1 MNKKLLTAAVAAALT
16 APAAMAG
23 DVTIYGQMHL
33 STTNYDG
40 DISTA
45 DAWDISSHASRL
57 GFKGTEGLGNGLTAV
72 WQLELQVQPSDTNN
86 NTINSGDGIT
96 YRNSFLGLTGGW
108 GTAVI
113 GRHDTPLK
121 ISTGSLDLFGDTV
134 ADYNSNG
141 ADDEPAGAGALGGAG
156 GAIPLIAGQGLGFVD
171 LRVDQAIAYISP
183 SMNGLTIAAA
193 IVQPGMD
200 TNASGGTA
208 SSSADSFAEAYS
220 IAALY
225 GNGPFFVSLAYE
237 KLSEDLVEE
246 LVNLTAVPQSVI
258 DSEDRWRLGLGYTA
272 NGFHVGFVY
281 EDQDHGLDG
290 LDADRWQLSGSYT
303 FGNNVVKLAYGEN
316 EVDCSTGGAGVSSC
330 AASLTTLAQTTA
342 DGSAINN
349 TWSGFEVEQW
359 SIGLDHNFSKR
370 TKVYAVYTDVDVD
383 QGGTRPVGAEDGDWD
398 AFSVGMVHKF

>member
-23 DVTIYGQMHL
+23 DVTIYGQMHIA
-33 STTNYDG
+33 TTNYDG
-40 DISTA
+40 DINTA
-45 DAWDISSHASRL
+45 DAWDISSHESAL

-72 WQLELQVQPSDTNN
+72 WQLELLVQPSDTQANG
-86 NTINSGDGIT
+86 NTVNGNDGIT
-96 YRNSFLGLTGGW
+96 YRNSFLGLTGSW

-141 ADDEPAGAGALGGAG
+141 ASDEPAGAGNVGLFTVGPAALLG
-156 GAIPLIAGQGLGFVD
+156 GQGLGFVD

-183 SMNGLTIAAA
+183 NMNGLTIAAA

-200 TNASGGTA
+200 RPTTAVGNADGFS
-208 SSSADSFAEAYS
+208 EAYS

-225 GNGPFFVSLAYE
+225 SNGPFFASLAVE

-246 LVNLTAVPQSVI
+246 LIGNAALVGVL
-258 DSEDRWRLGLGYTA
+258 DGEDRWRLGLGYTA
-272 NGFHVGFVY
+272 NGFHVGLVY
-281 EDQDHGLDG
+281 EDQDHAIDG
-290 LDADRWQLSGSYT
+290 VDAQRWQLSGSYT

-316 EVDCSTGGAGVSSC
+316 EIDVSN
-330 AASLTTLAQTTA
+330 TTA
-342 DGSAINN
+342 AALAGLGVGLVGGGVVAATYGGTDI
-349 TWSGFEVEQW
+349 EQW
-359 SIGLDHNFSKR
+359 SLGLDHNFSKN

-383 QGGTRPVGAEDGDWD
+383 HSQPTLAGTNEGDWD

>member
-23 DVTIYGQMHL
+23 DVTIYGQMHIAT
-33 STTNYDG
+33 SSYDG
-40 DISTA
+40 DVDTA

-72 WQLELQVQPSDTNN
+72 WQLELQVQPTDNNN
-86 NTINSGDGIT
+86 NTTNGGDGIT

-121 ISTGSLDLFGDTV
+121 ISTGSLDLFGDTI
-134 ADYNSNG
+134 ADYNANG
-141 ADDEPAGAGALGGAG
+141 ASDEPTGAGNVGLALLG
-156 GAIPLIAGQGLGFVD
+156 LQGLGFVD

-200 TNASGGTA
+200 TGLSTTA
-208 SSSADSFAEAYS
+208 TAHDADSFSEAYS

-225 GNGPFFVSLAYE
+225 SNGPFFASLAYE
-237 KLSEDLVEE
+237 NLSEDLIEE
-246 LVNLTAVPQSVI
+246 LLSVTSGTAAAF
-258 DSEDRWRLGLGYTA
+258 DEEERWRLGLGYTA

-281 EDQDHGLDG
+281 EDQDHAIDG
-290 LDADRWQLSGSYT
+290 VDADRWQLSGSYT
-303 FGNNVVKLAYGEN
+303 FGNNVVKAMYGEN
-316 EVDCSTGGAGVSSC
+316 EVDLAGA
-330 AASLTTLAQTTA
+330 
-342 DGSAINN
+342 DIDMD
-349 TWSGFEVEQW
+349 QW
-359 SIGLDHNFSKR
+359 AIGLDHNFSKN
-370 TKVYAVYTDVDVD
+370 TKVYAVYTDFDS
-383 QGGTRPVGAEDGDWD
+383 DGNGLDWD
-398 AFSVGMVHKF
+398 GFSVGMVHKF